1 MIYKYIFGT
10 PIPTDAV
17 LEEVPNK
24 RSLYGAHNFI
34 LVSGRENFGLFFD
47 YPSYITFDIGYAQSD
62 ILNVTCQ
69 NADLNL
75 YVIDGESPY
84 QIVRQFRKM
93 IGGSYIPPKFAFGYG
108 QSRLGYQSKFYS
120 HGVPY

>member
-34 LVSGRENFGLFFD
+34 LVSGRENFGLFL
-47 YPSYITFDIGYAQSD
+47 IIRH
-62 ILNVTCQ
+62 ILPLILDMHN
-69 NADLNL
+69 
-75 YVIDGESPY
+75 
-84 QIVRQFRKM
+84 QI
-93 IGGSYIPPKFAFGYG
+93 Y
-108 QSRLGYQSKFYS
+108 
-120 HGVPY
+120 

>member
-34 LVSGRENFGLFFD
+34 VCIMGLKSS
-47 YPSYITFDIGYAQSD
+47 PLGETF
-62 ILNVTCQ
+62 
-69 NADLNL
+69 
-75 YVIDGESPY
+75 
-84 QIVRQFRKM
+84 R
-93 IGGSYIPPKFAFGYG
+93 
-108 QSRLGYQSKFYS
+108 
-120 HGVPY
+120 